1 MLSRFASQLSKT
13 SFEVSEEGPDRMLL
27 REE

>member
-1 MLSRFASQLSKT
+1 MLSSFASQLGKT
-13 SFEVSEEGPDRMLL
+13 SFKVLEKGPRRMLL

>member
-1 MLSRFASQLSKT
+1 MLSRFASQLGKT
-13 SFEVSEEGPDRMLL
+13 SFAVLEEGPDRMLL